1 MIVSTAVQ
9 SMNSWDGID
18 EFVAVAAS
26 GSFVAAANT
35 LHLSRTHMS
44 RTIAA
49 LEDRLQVRLFNR
61 TTRTVRLTAAGEL
74 FFEQCQK
81 LVSNRDEAIDI
92 VSEQGDPQGEFAIT
106 CSTALGERFIAP
118 LARTF
123 GRRFPKVR
131 IHLDLTNRVVDL
143 VGEGYDLA
151 VRTGHLPTSSL
162 IATRIAERRLYTCAA
177 PAYLA
182 RAGTPETLE
191 ALDRHDLLVGTSPLW
206 HFSGNTPENTAHEVI
221 YKPAG
226 RWRCN
231 SGQVVLAAALDG
243 MGLCQLPD
251 FYVLDALRTGR
262 LVSVLEDHAAPIEPI
277 WAVYPSRRHLSPKVT
292 QFVRLLKTKLPGLLA
307 G

>member
-1 MIVSTAVQ
+1 
-9 SMNSWDGID
+9 
-18 EFVAVAAS
+18 
-26 GSFVAAANT
+26 
-35 LHLSRTHMS
+35 
-44 RTIAA
+44 
-49 LEDRLQVRLFNR
+49 
-61 TTRTVRLTAAGEL
+61 
-74 FFEQCQK
+74 
-81 LVSNRDEAIDI
+81 
-92 VSEQGDPQGEFAIT
+92 
-106 CSTALGERFIAP
+106 
-118 LARTF
+118 
-123 GRRFPKVR
+123 
-131 IHLDLTNRVVDL
+131 
-143 VGEGYDLA
+143 
-151 VRTGHLPTSSL
+151 LPTSSL

-177 PAYLA
+177 PAYLD

-262 LVSVLEDHAAPIEPI
+262 LVSVLEDHAAPVEPI

-292 QFVRLLKTKLPGLLA
+292 QFVRLLKTKLPGPGRIGPA
-307 G
+307 GPARTTPSAMPGSPKRGFTTIAHASGVERTVPREGIVRR